1 MNSLLPSLWGHS
13 EKGESPFRSLHQE
26 IDKVFED
33 FNRSLGMPVA
43 SRASGA
49 KNGFV
54 TPHIDVVETD
64 NAVELTAEL
73 PGVAEKDID
82 VTLVDDVL
90 TIKGEKKVESS
101 EEKKDYRIVE
111 RSFGS
116 FQRSIR
122 LPFAVEPDKVEAS
135 FKDGVLHVVLPKP
148 PEVESKSKKIAITST
163 AD

>member
-43 SRASGA
+43 SRVAGA

-64 NAVELTAEL
+64 LRFLQRHDGATDRGARIQSEQTTDLVA
-73 PGVAEKDID
+73 AEK
-82 VTLVDDVL
+82 
-90 TIKGEKKVESS
+90 
-101 EEKKDYRIVE
+101 
-111 RSFGS
+111 
-116 FQRSIR
+116 R
-122 LPFAVEPDKVEAS
+122 LQIEDPPPFASDPLGQPPR
-135 FKDGVLHVVLPKP
+135 DGHARRRRVAKRREDRRLAPAP
-148 PEVESKSKKIAITST
+148 SPA
-163 AD
+163 A